1 MNPHYD
7 LVALR
12 AGHRCEYCHAPEAVF
27 NFPFEV
33 EHIIPLVRDGA
44 DARAQLGACLP
55 CLQCPQGV
63 HIGRVDPVTHVV
75 VRLYHP
81 RQESWHDHFRVDT
94 DTGVIEG
101 SDCYRESNRSTAGNE
116 QSGPMCCPPTLDSS
130 GSIPLSSRSTTGML
144 QTGGILLCGLR
155 SPANL
160 HRGQGSCKTNHG
172 RSLHRAM
179 HSGTGG

>member
-101 SDCYRESNRSTAGNE
+101 QTAIGRATVARLEMN
-116 QSGPMCCPPTLDSS
+116 
-130 GSIPLSSRSTTGML
+130 
-144 QTGGILLCGLR
+144 
-155 SPANL
+155 SPAQCAARQHWIRL
-160 HRGQGSCKTNHG
+160 GVFP
-172 RSLHRAM
+172 
-179 HSGTGG
+179 